1 MARKLPKPLGTQ
13 WETDQWGHAR
23 LEQTGQYTEEQ
34 VQEYTEGLEQEIEAL
49 RKELI
54 AAHAEMAELRLNAEQ
69 GWQRYEISNRL
80 VKSLSEDLASNR
92 KMK

>member
-1 MARKLPKPLGTQ
+1 MARALPKPLGTQ
-13 WETDQWGHAR
+13 WETDQWGHAV
-23 LEQTGQYTEEQ
+23 LVETHQYTEEQ
-34 VQEYTEGLEQEIEAL
+34 LKEYAEGLEQEIEAL

-80 VKSLSEDLASNR
+80 VKSLSEELASNR